1 MPNLTFAENLPVPF
15 TYDVSSPLLFPT
27 IKSNIES
34 FEDMNARLDEKL
46 DGKLKQ
52 SWEGIIAG
60 LEMNGR
66 NDRRDVSPLYNFS

>member
-1 MPNLTFAENLPVPF
+1 
-15 TYDVSSPLLFPT
+15 
-27 IKSNIES
+27 
-34 FEDMNARLDEKL
+34 MNARLDEKL